1 MSYIQA
7 HQDQVLQLFLQHL
20 QLAGTALGLALLIA
34 FPVSIVIARYQHL
47 YGPVIGVLDAIYTIP
62 SLALLALLV
71 PIIGIGRTPALIAL
85 VAYAQLIL
93 VRNIV
98 TGLRGVSPAVVEAA
112 TGLGMNEAQA
122 LWRVRLPL
130 ALPVIIAG
138 LRIATVA
145 VIGIGTVAAFVDAG
159 GLGTLLFNGVSQNDP
174 AQIEAGALAIA
185 VLAIMA
191 DLLLR
196 LVEWWAGRAAG
207 GTA

>member
-7 HQDQVLQLFLQHL
+7 HWDEVLQLVIQHL

-34 FPVSIVIARYQHL
+34 LPISVFIARYQHL

-98 TGLRGVSPAVVEAA
+98 TGLRGVNAAVVEAA
-112 TGLGMNEAQA
+112 RGLGMSGPQV

-185 VLAIMA
+185 VLAVMA

-207 GTA
+207 GAA